1 MQGLLVAL
9 DGEGV
14 VTTTPGDPPGCVHL
28 GAHRVGGDHRP
39 VQVEGVEQDRQG
51 GDLWLDLPATR
62 FRVRAVPVAWSRAGR
77 R

>member
-1 MQGLLVAL
+1 MQGLLVVL

-39 VQVEGVEQDRQG
+39 VQVEGVEQDRQEMRRRH
-51 GDLWLDLPATR
+51 LPL
-62 FRVRAVPVAWSRAGR
+62 AGAAHGLSDAPR
-77 R
+77 